1 MGNISREMINEAVK
15 LNNNESDA
23 KQVGCGREISAA
35 PTEAELRRALIIFN
49 PIAGENRA
57 MKILPAVIKH
67 MTEKGYI
74 SIALTTTGPGAATE
88 YVVRFGT
95 YADIVVCSGG
105 DGTVNEVIN
114 GLMQLQQDKRP
125 RFAYIPAGSTND
137 FANTLGIPKKAEDA
151 ISVITDGKCVPVD
164 VGCFNGRYYA
174 YVSAFG
180 AFTDIAYTTSQD
192 AKNIWG
198 PLAYFVKSVGKLK
211 DIRPIRA
218 RFIIDGEEIED
229 AFILCAISNSKIIAG
244 VIKLNPSYV
253 NMSDGLFEIMLIKYP
268 ANAIE
273 TGKIVNA
280 LSTGELKSCEF
291 IRMFHAD
298 RIDVTIL
305 EDEPISWSLDG
316 ECEKDV
322 RCAVIRNVHGAL
334 NVMIPAKE

>member
-1 MGNISREMINEAVK
+1 MIASVEKEK
-15 LNNNESDA
+15 LNNSESD
-23 KQVGCGREISAA
+23 VESEDSGRKLPAIS
-35 PTEAELRRALIIFN
+35 TEAGENRALLIFN
-49 PIAGENRA
+49 PIAGDNRA
-57 MKILPAVIKH
+57 MRILPSVIKH
-67 MTEKGYI
+67 MTDRGYI
-74 SIALTTTGPGAATE
+74 CTTLTTTGPGTATE
-88 YVVRFGT
+88 YVVKLGGEVG
-95 YADIVVCSGG
+95 IIVCSGG

-114 GLMQLQQDKRP
+114 GMMQLPADKRP

-137 FANTLGIPKKAEDA
+137 FANTLGIPKKAEEA
-151 ISVITDGKCVPVD
+151 ISVLTDGECVPID

-218 RFIIDGEEIED
+218 RFIINGEEIED
-229 AFILCAISNSKIIAG
+229 TFILCAISNSKIIAG
-244 VIKLNPSYV
+244 VIKLKQSWV

-268 ANAIE
+268 SNAIE

-291 IRMFHAD
+291 IRMFRAD
-298 RIDVTIL
+298 EIDVTIL

-322 RCAVIRNVHGAL
+322 RHAVIKNVHGAL
-334 NVMIPAKE
+334 NVMVSAKA